1 MGSVCGCGPKVA
13 ARCSRLGGAR
23 VVRGLPFRRHGFP
36 GKLRLKRRAD
46 YQRVYNNGVRIRGR
60 HLVLFVARTEGAVSR
75 FGVTASRRVGNAVAR
90 ARCKRRLRE
99 LYRLHH
105 QETAG
110 VSLDVVANAY
120 SSCADAPWPEL
131 EREFVRCLRQG
142 QTRANDGASLPGAQ
156 QRRSR

>member
-1 MGSVCGCGPKVA
+1 M
-13 ARCSRLGGAR
+13 
-23 VVRGLPFRRHGFP
+23 PFRRQCFP
-36 GKLRLKRRAD
+36 GKLRLKGRAD

-75 FGVTASRRVGNAVAR
+75 FGVTASRRVGNAVVR

-99 LYRLHH
+99 LYRLHRSH
-105 QETAG
+105 SG
-110 VSLDVVANAY
+110 RVSLDVVANAH

-142 QTRANDGASLPGAQ
+142 ETRAKDGPALPEEQ
-156 QRRSR
+156 QRRTR